1 MKTGRHETLALRNNE
16 ALQTSPYLGTPS
28 ENALE
33 RELAITGA
41 NSKTVLTPTLSD
53 ELFRLYASRSP
64 EAIEWV
70 FRTHRERSSFW
81 PSVADLNTLFA
92 EHHRDIRQPK
102 VQADYNA
109 ELRGIRDRLK
119 AQGLP
124 YGEAQYLAVW
134 KELAEIAKK
143 KGMDAKPAK
152 KKGRKA

>member
-1 MKTGRHETLALRNNE
+1 MAKQQLARPSSEIVQMSQSSL
-16 ALQTSPYLGTPS
+16 TPS
-28 ENALE
+28 EIALT

-134 KELAEIAKK
+134 KQLAEIAKK

>member
-1 MKTGRHETLALRNNE
+1 MANKQLARASSE
-16 ALQTSPYLGTPS
+16 IVQTSQSSLTPS
-28 ENALE
+28 EIALT

-81 PSVADLNTLFA
+81 PSVENLNTLFA